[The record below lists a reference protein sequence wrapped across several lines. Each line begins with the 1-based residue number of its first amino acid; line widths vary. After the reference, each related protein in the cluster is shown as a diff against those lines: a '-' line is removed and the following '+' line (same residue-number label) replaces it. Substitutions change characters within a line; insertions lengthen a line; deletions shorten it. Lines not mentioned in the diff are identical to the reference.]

1 MQNPYCFVM
10 NIICNAWGTIRKKA
24 QSKLLV
30 CVSADEDFIAPPL
43 KADVRLMV
51 KTAANGQTLGEVAPF
66 TKEYPIPAENT
77 MYYLCENGACQLPA
91 REVPQEVMADFV
103 G

>member
-1 MQNPYCFVM
+1 ML
-10 NIICNAWGTIRKKA
+10 RKKA

-91 REVPQEVMADFV
+91 REVPQEVL